1 MKKLLLLAAIS
12 MVATQANASKARLN
26 ALGNAEHLTDIQDVL
41 ERPDRA
47 TMFGEWVTF
56 EFGTKAQ
63 TDTAGTTDVNE
74 ADVLNAEGGFV
85 RMHGDAAWGA
95 YLGNNSTSA
104 AFYRS
109 LLGTQAAAVSTK
121 LNQAQSNPL
130 NLFYATKSGD
140 MAWGAGLFYTSSE
153 DKDAFTKQSV
163 TGLVGSM
170 TMGAIEA
177 KLLLGLGNVV
187 EDNTNAASKVKLE
200 GTTTAKLH
208 GAYRADDMYY
218 YAQYDMSGA
227 KLKSGTTEAAK
238 LEGSG
243 FKVGVTH
250 STKKDAVE
258 FFYGAEYMT
267 NTLKNKVTGGNKIEI
282 SSLPLI
288 VGLEADAANWLT
300 FRGSVKQSIF
310 VNNTKDTPATG
321 AATQDDV
328 NAANT
333 VVAAGVGMKWNK
345 FTVDGTL
352 QGAMGGAANRGQFG
366 LDGDNFLGNVA
377 MTYNF

>member
-26 ALGNAEHLTDIQDVL
+26 ALGNADHLTDVQDVL

-47 TMFGEWVTF
+47 TMFGEFVTF
-56 EFGTKAQ
+56 EFGT
-63 TDTAGTTDVNE
+63 TAVKDDATTTANE

-85 RMHGDAAWGA
+85 RMHGDSAWGA

-104 AFYRS
+104 AYYRS
-109 LLGTQAAAVSTK
+109 AAGGT
-121 LNQAQSNPL
+121 LNQSQNNPL
-130 NLFYATKSGD
+130 NLFYASKAGD
-140 MAWGAGLFYTSSE
+140 MSYGAGLFYTASE
-153 DKDAFTKQSV
+153 DKDAKTKQGV

-177 KLLLGLGNVV
+177 KLLLGLGNTA
-187 EDNTNAASKVKLE
+187 EDNSNAASKVKLT
-200 GTTTAKLH
+200 GKTTAKLH
-208 GAYRADDMYY
+208 GAYRMDDMYY

-227 KLKSGTTEAAK
+227 KKETGSTTNNDWEA
-238 LEGSG
+238 SSV
-243 FKVGVTH
+243 KVGVTH
-250 STKKDAVE
+250 STKKDATE
-258 FFYGAEYMT
+258 FFYGAEYVMG
-267 NTLKNKVTGGNKIEI
+267 TLKDKATAVDTKTET

-310 VNNTKDTPATG
+310 VNNTKVKAAAAANATIENIN
-321 AATQDDV
+321 D
-328 NAANT
+328 ANT

-352 QGAMGGAANRGQFG
+352 KAATTGDFG
-366 LDGDNFLGNVA
+366 LDGTNFLGNVA

>member
-1 MKKLLLLAAIS
+1 MKKLLLLAAVT

-26 ALGNAEHLTDIQDVL
+26 ALGNAEHLMDVQDVL

-47 TMFGEWVTF
+47 TMFGEFVTF
-56 EFGTKAQ
+56 EMGTTAN
-63 TDTAGTTDVNE
+63 TDTAATTTTNE

-85 RMHGDAAWGA
+85 RMSGDSAWGA

-104 AFYRS
+104 ATYRS
-109 LLGTQAAAVSTK
+109 LLGTGANAS
-121 LNQAQSNPL
+121 LNQSQNNPL
-130 NLFYATKSGD
+130 NLFYAAKAGD
-140 MAWGAGLFYTSSE
+140 MSYGAGLFYTASE
-153 DKDAFTKQSV
+153 DKAAKTKQGV

-177 KLLLGLGNVV
+177 KLLLGLGNTS
-187 EDNTNAASKVKLE
+187 EDNSAT
-200 GTTTAKLH
+200 GTERKITGSTTAKLH
-208 GAYRADDMYY
+208 GAYRMESMYY

-227 KLKSGTTEAAK
+227 KLEVANTEAAK
-238 LEGSG
+238 LENTG
-243 FKVGVTH
+243 FKLGVIN
-250 STKKDAVE
+250 STKKDATE

-267 NTLKNKVTGGNKIEI
+267 TTLKNKVTGGDKTEV

-310 VNNTKDTPATG
+310 VNNTKVTPATG
-321 AATQDDV
+321 AATTDDV
-328 NAANT
+328 NNANT

-352 QGAMGGAANRGQFG
+352 KAATTGDFG
-366 LDGDNFLGNVA
+366 LDGTDFLGNLA

>member
-26 ALGNAEHLTDIQDVL
+26 ALGNADHLTDVQDVL

-47 TMFGEWVTF
+47 TMFGEFVTF
-56 EFGTKAQ
+56 EFGTTSVVTTTTVNA
-63 TDTAGTTDVNE
+63 DGTTTNLTD
-74 ADVLNAEGGFV
+74 ADKLNAEGGFV
-85 RMHGDAAWGA
+85 RMHGDSAWGA

-109 LLGTQAAAVSTK
+109 TLATAASKTT
-121 LNQAQSNPL
+121 LNAKQSNPL

-140 MAWGAGLFYTSSE
+140 LAWGAGLFYTSSE
-153 DKDAFTKQSV
+153 NKAAFTKQSV

-177 KLLLGLGNVV
+177 KLLLGLGNMV
-187 EDNTNAASKVKLE
+187 EDNSNTAAKYKLE

-208 GAYRADDMYY
+208 GAYRAEDMYY

-227 KLKSGTTEAAK
+227 KLSAAGSEVAK

-243 FKVGVTH
+243 IKVGVTH

-267 NTLKNKVTGGNKIEI
+267 STLKNKVTGGDKLEV

-300 FRGSVKQSIF
+300 FRGSVKQSVF
-310 VNNTKDTPATG
+310 VNNTKETPATG
-321 AATQDDV
+321 TANPDLV
-328 NAANT
+328 NSPST
-333 VVAAGVGMKWNK
+333 EVAAGVGMKWNK

-352 QGAMGGAANRGQFG
+352 KAATSGNFG